1 MSVVKESDLRRL
13 TTSFANDG
21 HAVWTSDGQHILWSS
36 GHPGWKDEAAHY
48 DNTFQ
53 PYTVIFMMKADGTVK
68 RQLTDSL
75 REDAMPCFV
84 PQRP

>member
-13 TTSFANDG
+13 TTSLANDG

-53 PYTVIFMMKADGTVK
+53 PYAVIFMMKADGAVK

-75 REDAMPCFV
+75 WEDAMPCFV
-84 PQRP
+84 PQQR